1 MCHFVIDDLLTLKG
15 KAIKQGKNTKQNGWQ
30 YYSVV
35 SRFVSFYNLL
45 LYKLIVY
52 VFYFII
58 VEVDNVVF
66 SFF

>member
-30 YYSVV
+30 HYSVV